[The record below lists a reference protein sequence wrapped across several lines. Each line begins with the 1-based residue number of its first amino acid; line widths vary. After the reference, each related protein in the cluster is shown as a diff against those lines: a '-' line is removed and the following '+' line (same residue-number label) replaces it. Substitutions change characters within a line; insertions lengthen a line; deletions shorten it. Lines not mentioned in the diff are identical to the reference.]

1 VRDHHEAV
9 APRVTRPEPAV
20 TTADI
25 PQPRAPDPAPAA
37 LLAGQFRD
45 LAVVKSAHGVQTLV
59 GMDRA
64 TDRHVVV
71 KVARAGDLS
80 QGARLRLEHEAAVLE
95 SLDAPGLVPLV
106 RHGTEHGL
114 VYLVMPFVEGEPLDR
129 RLRRGRLAATDAL
142 VVGRDLL
149 AALSHVHA
157 HGVLHR
163 DVKPSNVV
171 VTGRHEVSGAVLVDF
186 GLARSHRL
194 DVSIR
199 EQTVGTARYMSPEQA
214 GLLPHEVDERSDLYA
229 VGVLLFEALAGHPP
243 FRGESVGAVLREH
256 VTAAPPDLRGL
267 GVDVPGAVDE
277 IVQRLLRKDPRDRY
291 QSADGARHDVDAVLA
306 GLRDGVR
313 DPVVSIGAH
322 DRRRTLTEPA
332 FVGRERE
339 LGALAEE
346 VGRADAGNGRVVFVE
361 AESGGGKSRLL
372 DEFAQRCANR
382 GVRVLRGQGVDQ
394 AARRPFEMLR
404 HVAGDLLAA
413 DEAYQQRVVAGLTG
427 VVDAVRDALPELVP
441 ILPRSGDETL
451 GPEEHGEARSVHA
464 LAQLLDSLGT
474 ERRPAVLVLDDCQW
488 ADELTV
494 SLLHHWQRAR
504 PEGEACHLAVV
515 AAFRTEEVATDH
527 PLRRLRARRIGLP
540 PFPAREMRSLVESMA
555 GPVPDEA
562 LALVTGLA
570 AGSPF
575 MASAVLRGLVESGA
589 LVDTPTGWQVDQ
601 SALRQAQSSREAA
614 VFLARRLDLLPAE
627 TLRLLGAAAV
637 LGKEFDLALA
647 AALVGYAPAAAFG
660 ALEEARRR
668 HILWLRDDAATGMF
682 VHDKLR
688 ESLLDR
694 LAPDERADLH
704 LQAARFVEATDTERV
719 FEIAYHFHAAGD
731 AASALPYALRAGEQ
745 ARRRHALQ
753 VAEQQYRIAADA
765 APHAGADTRRI
776 VAEGLGDVLMLR
788 GHYDDAET
796 ELGRALDLTSDHVER
811 ARIAARLGEVSF
823 KRGDVTTSIDRLE
836 GALRLLGRR
845 VPRNDFGFL
854 MGVVWEALVQTL
866 HTLLPDAWFS
876 RRSLASPKA
885 EVDLLAGRV
894 YSRLAYSYWFGKGKV
909 PCGWTHLR
917 EMNLLERYPATLEL
931 AQAYSEHAPVA
942 TTIPWY
948 ARGIAYAE
956 RSYAIRLAHGDV
968 WGQGQSLHFHGVAL
982 YAATRYEEALAKLAE
997 AIRLLE
1003 RTGDQWEINTA
1014 AWNIALCYYRLG
1026 DLPRA
1031 AALAQRVHRTA
1042 ADIGDH
1048 ASSAI
1053 SLSVWAKAAN
1063 GDVPADALA
1072 AELGRATDD
1081 LHTTSEVHLGEALR
1095 LLHEGS
1101 SREAADLIAGTER
1114 LVRTGGLHMEYVA
1127 PVPAWL
1133 ATARRAVAEAL
1144 PAHLGK
1150 ERARELR
1157 AAARSARRAR
1167 RMARRYRNNLPHAL
1181 REQGLVAV
1189 LQGRRR
1195 RARRL
1200 LARSVEVAVRQH
1212 QARDE
1217 HDARAAYV
1225 RYGTSLGWPGV
1236 DEQAAALAAF
1246 DVEVAPEDADDGLRT
1261 LSLADR
1267 FDGVLSAGRGI
1278 ASALSPDAVFAE
1290 VRTAALALLRAESSV
1305 VAHVD
1310 AETGTLS
1317 AGDSSSGPSA
1327 DLMRRALAAGR
1338 PVTWAPSHDATDSLT
1353 FSGTRSAL
1361 AAPIFVR
1368 GRIVACFGVTH
1379 RQVTGLFG
1387 EDEVRLAEFV
1397 SAIAGAALENADGFV
1412 AVQDLSRSLEQRVEE
1427 RTEALRSALRQ
1438 LEVVNAELRALDE
1451 MKSDFVA
1458 MVSHELKT
1466 PLTSILGYS
1475 STMLRYWDS
1484 LPDGDRMEYV
1494 RTIDRQSHRLARLV
1508 SDLLEMSRIEAGY
1521 LDTSPQDVDVAA
1533 AVASLLGSYDE
1544 APDVAVDLPAGLVVR
1559 ADPDHLHQILTNYL
1573 DNARKYGFPPLR
1585 VDAYT
1590 EGAFVVLAVSDGG
1603 RGVPEEFVPRLFDK
1617 FAQASTGSRRGA
1629 SGTGL
1634 GLSIVRGL
1642 ARANGGEVCRRRPVA
1657 ADVDPRHRRARAL
1670 DGRARRAAEER
1681 QLPRPEPLLR
1691 RVGQLLAE
1699 AGSASRRPHPPLGVT
1714 HNHSSPYYSTPSA
1727 GVWLFQDV
1735 MDLRASSTRRAP
1747 WRRASSGGEAT

>member
-1 VRDHHEAV
+1 MKGV

-20 TTADI
+20 TTAEV
-25 PQPRAPDPAPAA
+25 PRQRAPDPAPAA
-37 LLAGQFRD
+37 LLSAGFRD
-45 LAVVKSAHGVQTLV
+45 LALVKAAHGVQTLV
-59 GMDRA
+59 GIDRA
-64 TDRHVVV
+64 SGERVVV
-71 KVARAGDLS
+71 KVARAEDLA

-95 SLDAPGLVPLV
+95 SLDGPGLVPLR
-106 RHGTEHGL
+106 RHGTEYGL

-129 RLRRGRLAATDAL
+129 RLRRGRLTTTDAL
-142 VVGRDLL
+142 TVARDLL
-149 AALSHVHA
+149 AALAHVHA

-171 VTGRHEVSGAVLVDF
+171 VTGDPPTGAVLVDF

-243 FRGESVGAVLREH
+243 FQGTSVGAVLREH

-267 GVDVPGAVDE
+267 GLDVPGAVDE

-291 QSADGARHDVDAVLA
+291 QSAEGALADVTAVLEA
-306 GLRDGVR
+306 LDEGR

-322 DRRRTLTEPA
+322 DHRRTLTEPA

-339 LGALAEE
+339 LKALAEE
-346 VGRADAGNGRVVFVE
+346 VDRAREGNGRVVLVE

-372 DEFAQRCANR
+372 EEFAQRCANR

-404 HVAGDLLAA
+404 HVAADLLDA
-413 DEAYQQRVVAGLTG
+413 DEDYQRRVAARVTDVA
-427 VVDAVRDALPELVP
+427 DAVRDALPELAP
-441 ILPRSGDETL
+441 LLPATPEETL

-464 LAQLLDSLGT
+464 LAQLLDALASPGQ
-474 ERRPAVLVLDDCQW
+474 PAVLVLDDCQW

-494 SLLHHWQRAR
+494 TLLQQRQR
-504 PEGEACHLAVV
+504 DEGGHLAVV
-515 AAFRTEEVATDH
+515 AAFRTEEVPADH
-527 PLRRLRARRIGLP
+527 ALRRLRARRLGLP
-540 PFPAREMRSLVESMA
+540 PFAQRDLRSLVESMA
-555 GPVPDEA
+555 GPVPEEA
-562 LALVTGLA
+562 LDLVNGLA

-589 LVDTPTGWQVDQ
+589 LVDTPRGWQVDQ

-614 VFLARRLDLLPAE
+614 AFLARRLDLLPE
-627 TLRLLGAAAV
+627 PTLRLLGAAAV

-647 AALVGYAPAAAFG
+647 AALVGYAPATAFG
-660 ALEEARRR
+660 ALEEARGR
-668 HILWLRDDAATGMF
+668 HILWLRADAGTGLF

-694 LAPDERADLH
+694 LAPDELATLH
-704 LQAARFVEATDTERV
+704 LQAARFVEATDAERV

-731 AASALPYALRAGEQ
+731 PASALPYALRAGEQ

-765 APHAGADTRRI
+765 EPFADVATRHA
-776 VAEGLGDVLMLR
+776 VHEGLGDVLMLR
-788 GHYDDAET
+788 GRYDEAEA
-796 ELGRALDLTSDHVER
+796 ELAKALDLTDDAVER

-823 KRGDVTTSIDRLE
+823 KRGDVTASIDRLE
-836 GALRLLGRR
+836 GALRLLGRW
-845 VPRNDFGFL
+845 VPRHGIGFL
-854 MGVVWEALVQTL
+854 AGVVWEALVQTL
-866 HTLLPDAWFS
+866 HTLLPGTFFA
-876 RRSLASPKA
+876 RRDPEGPKA
-885 EVDLLAGRV
+885 ERDLLAGRL

-917 EMNLLERYPATLEL
+917 EMNLLERYPPTLEL

-948 ARGIAYAE
+948 SRGIAYAE
-956 RSYAIRLAHGDV
+956 RSYAIRFAHGDV

-1031 AALAQRVHRTA
+1031 AALAQRVYRTA
-1042 ADIGDH
+1042 AEIGDH

-1053 SLSVWAKAAN
+1053 SLSVWAKAAE
-1063 GDVPADALA
+1063 GDVPAEALA
-1072 AELGRATDD
+1072 AEIGRATDD
-1081 LHTTSEVHLGEALR
+1081 LHTTAEVHLGEALR
-1095 LLHEGS
+1095 LLRSGDAAG
-1101 SREAADLIAGTER
+1101 AADLLASTDR
-1114 LVRTGGLHMEYVA
+1114 LARKGGLHMEYVA
-1127 PVPAWL
+1127 PLPAWL
-1133 ATARRAVAEAL
+1133 ATARRVHAESL
-1144 PAHLGK
+1144 PVHLGR

-1167 RMARRYRNNLPHAL
+1167 RLARSYRNNLPHAL
-1181 REQGLVAV
+1181 REQGLVAI

-1195 RARRL
+1195 RGRAL
-1200 LARSVEVAVRQH
+1200 LERSVEVAVRQH

-1217 HDARAAYV
+1217 RDARAAFV
-1225 RYGTSLGWPGV
+1225 RVGATLGWDV
-1236 DEQAAALAAF
+1236 TKHR
-1246 DVEVAPEDADDGLRT
+1246 VEVAGFDAEQQPDDSDQGLRT

-1290 VRTAALALLRAESSV
+1290 VRAAALSLLRAEASV
-1305 VAHVD
+1305 VVLVD
-1310 AETGTLS
+1310 AETGDLP
-1317 AGDSSSGPSA
+1317 ANDSSGGPSA
-1327 DLMRRALAAGR
+1327 DLLRRALAVGR
-1338 PVTWAPSHDATDSLT
+1338 PVTWAPANDPADSLV
-1353 FSGTRSAL
+1353 FSGARSAL

-1368 GRIVACFGVTH
+1368 GRAAACFGVTH
-1379 RQVTGLFG
+1379 GQVTGLFG
-1387 EDEVRLAEFV
+1387 DDEVRLAEFV
-1397 SAIAGAALENADGFV
+1397 SAIAGAALENAEGFA

-1427 RTEALRSALRQ
+1427 RTEALRTALRQ
-1438 LEVVNAELRALDE
+1438 LEVVNEELRALDE

-1475 STMLRYWDS
+1475 STMLRYWDG
-1484 LPDGDRMEYV
+1484 LPDADRMEYV

-1521 LDTSPQDVDVAA
+1521 LSPDAQDVDVAA
-1533 AVASLLGSYDE
+1533 AVASLLGSYDDP
-1544 APDVAVDLPAGLVVR
+1544 PDVTVDVPDGITVR
-1559 ADPDHLHQILTNYL
+1559 ADADHLHQILTNYL
-1573 DNARKYGFPPLR
+1573 DNARKYGGPPIR
-1585 VDAYT
+1585 VTAAVD
-1590 EGAFVVLAVSDGG
+1590 GPDVVVAVTDGG
-1603 RGVPEEFVPRLFDK
+1603 LGVPEEFVPRLFDK
-1617 FAQASTGSRRGA
+1617 FAQASTGRRRRA

-1642 ARANGGEVCRRRPVA
+1642 AKANGGDAWYEPNE
-1657 ADVDPRHRRARAL
+1657 PTGARFCV
-1670 DGRARRAAEER
+1670 R
-1681 QLPRPEPLLR
+1681 LP
-1691 RVGQLLAE
+1691 GTA
-1699 AGSASRRPHPPLGVT
+1699 
-1714 HNHSSPYYSTPSA
+1714 
-1727 GVWLFQDV
+1727 
-1735 MDLRASSTRRAP
+1735 
-1747 WRRASSGGEAT
+1747 